1 MDLSKQSL
9 IGPHFYGALFI
20 FKIYSNI
27 YLLSKNKASY
37 MKTKILVVSILT
49 LFISSKLVYS
59 QKTNQSGAVRVV
71 VAGTSHGH
79 SGWILDKAKSE
90 EMEIVGIYEPDKAL
104 AKKHSIK
111 YHLDPALFYTDL
123 NTVLDL
129 KKPEAVLAFGSIKE
143 HLYVTQVA
151 APKGIHIMV
160 EKPLGATLEDAL
172 IMKSIADKHKV
183 MLLTNFETS
192 WYPSTYETF
201 RMIKDSNYVGQIRKV
216 VFHHGHQGPREIGVG
231 DEFFN
236 WLTDPVK
243 NGGGAIVDF
252 GCYGANLITYLMKG
266 QLPVSVTAVTNQF
279 KPGLYP
285 HVDDDAT
292 IVLNYP
298 KTQAIIQA
306 SWNWTFSR
314 KDMEVY
320 GDSAYIVAVNANKM
334 RLRNKESL
342 PEYEKW
348 VTEKDIHVY
357 TNPFSYLHAVLRG
370 KEKVEPF
377 GLYSLENNLMVN
389 KILEAAKQSAATG
402 KTVLMH

>member
-1 MDLSKQSL
+1 MKNVFLVLS
-9 IGPHFYGALFI
+9 
-20 FKIYSNI
+20 
-27 YLLSKNKASY
+27 
-37 MKTKILVVSILT
+37 MLT
-49 LFISSKLVYS
+49 LLFSSKKVLS
-59 QKTNQSGAVRVV
+59 QKNNHSGAVRVV

-79 SGWILDKAKSE
+79 AAWILDKAKSD
-90 EMEIVGIYEPDKAL
+90 EMEIVGIYEPDKKLAEKNAL
-104 AKKHSIK
+104 K
-111 YHLDPALFYTDL
+111 YHLDPALFFNDL
-123 NTVLDL
+123 DKVLEL

-143 HLYVTQVA
+143 HLFVVQVA

-160 EKPLGATLEDAL
+160 EKPLAVNLKDAEQ
-172 IMKSIADKHKV
+172 MKSIADKNKV
-183 MLLTNFETS
+183 LLLTNFETS

-201 RMIKDSNYVGQIRKV
+201 RLIKDSNYVGQIRKV
-216 VFHHGHQGPREIGVG
+216 VFHHGHQGPKEIGVG
-231 DEFFN
+231 DDFFN
-236 WLTDPVK
+236 WLTDPIK
-243 NGGGAIVDF
+243 NGGGAIVEF
-252 GCYGANLITYLMKG
+252 GCYGANLITYLMNG
-266 QLPVSVTAVTNQF
+266 QLPISVTAVTNQF
-279 KPGLYP
+279 KPGIYP

-292 IVLNYP
+292 IILNYP

-370 KEKVEPF
+370 KERVEPF
-377 GLYSLENNLMVN
+377 GLYSLENNLIVD
-389 KILEAAKQSAATG
+389 KILDAAKLSATTG
-402 KTVLMH
+402 KTVMMH

>member
-1 MDLSKQSL
+1 MKANLLILMLIASCCLSQTA
-9 IGPHFYGALFI
+9 I
-20 FKIYSNI
+20 
-27 YLLSKNKASY
+27 
-37 MKTKILVVSILT
+37 
-49 LFISSKLVYS
+49 S
-59 QKTNQSGAVRVV
+59 QKANATGAVRVV

-79 SGWILDKAKSE
+79 SAWILNKANNE
-90 EMEIVGIYEPDKAL
+90 EMEIVGIYEPDKTL
-104 AKKHSIK
+104 AAQNARK
-111 YHLDPALFYTDL
+111 YHLDPSLFYNDL
-123 NTVLDL
+123 NQVLDI

-143 HLYVTQVA
+143 HLYVVQVA
-151 APKGIHIMV
+151 APRGIHIMV
-160 EKPLGATLEDAL
+160 EKPLGVSLKDAAL
-172 IMKSIADKHKV
+172 MKSIAEKNKV
-183 MLLTNFETS
+183 LLLTNFETS

-236 WLTDPVK
+236 WLTDPIK

-266 QLPVSVTAVTNQF
+266 ELPVSVTAVTNQF

-285 HVDDDAT
+285 KVDDDAT
-292 IVLNYP
+292 IIVNYP

-320 GDSAYIVAVNANKM
+320 GDSAYIIAVNANKM
-334 RLRNKESL
+334 RVRNKESL
-342 PEYEKW
+342 PEYEKV
-348 VTEKDIHVY
+348 VTEKDVHVY

-370 KEKVEPF
+370 KERVESF
-377 GLYSLENNLMVN
+377 GLYSLENNLTVN
-389 KILEAAKQSAATG
+389 KILEAAKLSASTG
-402 KTVLMH
+402 KTVMMH

>member
-1 MDLSKQSL
+1 MKNVFLVLS
-9 IGPHFYGALFI
+9 
-20 FKIYSNI
+20 
-27 YLLSKNKASY
+27 
-37 MKTKILVVSILT
+37 MLT
-49 LFISSKLVYS
+49 LLFSSKKVLS
-59 QKTNQSGAVRVV
+59 QKNNHSGAVRVV

-79 SGWILDKAKSE
+79 AAWILDKAKSD
-90 EMEIVGIYEPDKAL
+90 EMEIVGIYEPDKKLAEKNAL
-104 AKKHSIK
+104 K
-111 YHLDPALFYTDL
+111 YHLDPALFFNDL
-123 NTVLDL
+123 DEVLEL

-143 HLYVTQVA
+143 HLFVVQVA

-160 EKPLGATLEDAL
+160 EKPLAVNLKDAEQ
-172 IMKSIADKHKV
+172 MKSIADKNKV
-183 MLLTNFETS
+183 LLLTNFETS

-201 RMIKDSNYVGQIRKV
+201 RLIKDSNYVGQIRKV
-216 VFHHGHQGPREIGVG
+216 VFHHGHQGPKEIGVG

-236 WLTDPVK
+236 WLTDPIK

-252 GCYGANLITYLMKG
+252 GCYGANLITYLMNG
-266 QLPVSVTAVTNQF
+266 QLPISVTAVTNQF
-279 KPGLYP
+279 KPGIYP

-292 IVLNYP
+292 IILNYP

-357 TNPFSYLHAVLRG
+357 TNPFSYLHVVLRG
-370 KEKVEPF
+370 KERVEPF
-377 GLYSLENNLMVN
+377 GLYSLENNLIVD
-389 KILEAAKQSAATG
+389 KILDAAKISATTG

>member
-1 MDLSKQSL
+1 
-9 IGPHFYGALFI
+9 
-20 FKIYSNI
+20 
-27 YLLSKNKASY
+27 

-104 AKKHSIK
+104 AKKHAIK

-172 IMKSIADKHKV
+172 IMKSITDKHKV

-252 GCYGANLITYLMKG
+252 GCYGANLITYLMNG

-279 KPGLYP
+279 KPGIYP

>member
-1 MDLSKQSL
+1 MKNVFLVLS
-9 IGPHFYGALFI
+9 
-20 FKIYSNI
+20 
-27 YLLSKNKASY
+27 
-37 MKTKILVVSILT
+37 MLT
-49 LFISSKLVYS
+49 LLFSSKKVFS
-59 QKTNQSGAVRVV
+59 QKNNHSGAVRVV

-79 SGWILDKAKSE
+79 AAWILDKAKSD
-90 EMEIVGIYEPDKAL
+90 EMEIVGIYEPDKQLAEKNAL
-104 AKKHSIK
+104 K
-111 YHLDPALFYTDL
+111 YHLDPALFFNDL
-123 NTVLDL
+123 DKVLEL

-143 HLYVTQVA
+143 HLFVVQVS

-160 EKPLGATLEDAL
+160 EKPLAVNLKDAEQ
-172 IMKSIADKHKV
+172 MKSIADKNKV
-183 MLLTNFETS
+183 LLLTNFETS

-201 RMIKDSNYVGQIRKV
+201 RLIKDSNYVGQIRKV
-216 VFHHGHQGPREIGVG
+216 VFHHGHQGPKEIGVG

-236 WLTDPVK
+236 WLTDPIK

-252 GCYGANLITYLMKG
+252 GCYGANLITYLMNG
-266 QLPVSVTAVTNQF
+266 QLPISVTAVTNQF
-279 KPGLYP
+279 KPGIYP

-292 IVLNYP
+292 IILNYP

-370 KEKVEPF
+370 KERVEPF
-377 GLYSLENNLMVN
+377 GLYSLENNLIVD
-389 KILEAAKQSAATG
+389 KILDAAKISATTG
-402 KTVLMH
+402 KTVMMH

>member
-1 MDLSKQSL
+1 MKNTFLVLSML
-9 IGPHFYGALFI
+9 TFLF
-20 FKIYSNI
+20 S
-27 YLLSKNKASY
+27 SKNV
-37 MKTKILVVSILT
+37 L
-49 LFISSKLVYS
+49 S
-59 QKTNQSGAVRVV
+59 QKNNHSGAVRVV

-79 SGWILDKAKSE
+79 SAWILNKAKSD
-90 EMEIVGIYEPDKAL
+90 EMEIVGIYEPDKQL
-104 AKKHSIK
+104 AEKNAIK
-111 YHLDPALFYTDL
+111 YHLDPALFFNDL
-123 NTVLDL
+123 NKVLDT

-143 HLYVTQVA
+143 HLFVVQVA

-160 EKPLGATLEDAL
+160 EKPLAVNLKDATL
-172 IMKSIADKHKV
+172 MKSIAAKNKV
-183 MLLTNFETS
+183 LLLTNFETS

-201 RMIKDSNYVGQIRKV
+201 RLIKDSNYVGQIRKV
-216 VFHHGHQGPREIGVG
+216 VFHHGHQGPKEIGVG

-252 GCYGANLITYLMKG
+252 GCYGANLITYLMNG
-266 QLPVSVTAVTNQF
+266 QLPISVTAVTNQF
-279 KPGLYP
+279 KPGIYP
-285 HVDDDAT
+285 RVDDDAT
-292 IVLNYP
+292 IILNYP

-370 KEKVEPF
+370 KERVEPF
-377 GLYSLENNLMVN
+377 GLYSIDNNLIVD
-389 KILEAAKQSAATG
+389 KILDAAKISASTG
-402 KTVLMH
+402 KTVMLH